1 MASSSTRSMVL
12 SASEWRGQRAS
23 SSVCTFV
30 DSQAGKPSFPVTEE
44 DAHQGSHHSNHVLG
58 IRDTA
63 RRPPAGPCLEAYSDH
78 ELGDH
83 ASCHFQDLGAMI
95 STAMARGERC

>member
-1 MASSSTRSMVL
+1 MASSSTRSMGI
-12 SASEWRGQRAS
+12 SASERRGQRAS

-30 DSQAGKPSFPVTEE
+30 DSPAGKQSFPVSEE
-44 DAHQGSHHSNHVLG
+44 HAHQGSHHSNHVLG

-63 RRPPAGPCLEAYSDH
+63 RRPPVGPGLEAHSDH

-83 ASCHFQDLGAMI
+83 ASCNFQDLRAMI